1 MIKSRLFVVDSN
13 SIEKAKRTNI
23 ASINVPKLTGKYWVK
38 TVSDIMADMLQ
49 IEIGDYIFFWEVK
62 SGTQKSRIHGVYRAI
77 SKPYYS
83 CDNVSDKAP
92 FKICI
97 EEAYVFENPIE
108 EYDFLNCPYI
118 KDTLWTV
125 IGKKVAGKS
134 RGTSP
139 LSLEEAKHLITL
151 LIGLN
156 PNYTYIPYDD
166 SRVIN
171 ISNPLSVDY
180 LQKGRNLS
188 SASIYTM
195 DPNTLNFINNENNV
209 HYEKMLETIFNQEM
223 SGRNPEFFS
232 QFGIDV
238 DKVIWFSNYLPYS
251 IEQSEMDYVILE
263 SDDKC
268 FLTKIY
274 VIEFIKSGLDET
286 HIKRSLLYSKWINDT
301 LALGACVA
309 QPIIICKSSVNF
321 IKGETA
327 PSKLK
332 KMNSLNKYSQDLE
345 TEFKVKKLKVYTY
358 DFSGDSPT
366 FCQKR

>member
-13 SIEKAKRTNI
+13 SIEKAKRTNV
-23 ASINVPKLTGKYWVK
+23 ASINVPELTGEYWVK

-83 CDNVSDKAP
+83 CDDASDKSP

-97 EEAYVFENPIE
+97 EEAYVFENPID

-139 LSLEEAKHLITL
+139 LSIEEAKHLITL
-151 LIGLN
+151 LIGSN
-156 PNYTYIPYDD
+156 PNYSFIPRDD
-166 SRVIN
+166 SRIIN
-171 ISNPLSVDY
+171 IPNPLTIDY
-180 LQKGRNLS
+180 SQKGNNS
-188 SASIYTM
+188 PSADIYTM
-195 DPNTLNFINNENNV
+195 NPNALNFIDNANNV
-209 HYEKMLETIFNQEM
+209 QYEKILETIFNQEM

-263 SDDKC
+263 SDDNC

-274 VIEFIKSGLDET
+274 VIEFIKNSLDES

-309 QPIIICKSSVNF
+309 QPIIICKNSINF
-321 IKGETA
+321 IDGETA
-327 PSKLK
+327 PTRIE
-332 KMNSLNKYSQDLE
+332 KMNRLNEFCETLE
-345 TEFKVKKLKVYTY
+345 REFKVKKLKVYTY
-358 DFSGDSPT
+358 DFSGDSPI
-366 FCQKR
+366 FSQKR